1 MSVRV
6 LIADDQELVRTGF
19 RMILKAEPDIEV
31 VGEAADG
38 AEAVELARRLR
49 ADVVLM
55 DIRMPVVDGLEATRR
70 LLAASS
76 ETRVLILT
84 TFDLNEYVYEA

>member
-38 AEAVELARRLR
+38 AEAVGLARRLR

-55 DIRMPVVDGLEATRR
+55 DIRSWTGSRRHDGYCPPPPRR
-70 LLAASS
+70 GC
-76 ETRVLILT
+76 
-84 TFDLNEYVYEA
+84 